1 MGYVMKEPNGE
12 EIVGTFHEKWLQ
24 KIANQTEFRIEKII
38 KKNDDKLYWQWKG
51 YDHLFNSWINK
62 NDIVT

>member
-1 MGYVMKEPNGE
+1 MKELNGE
-12 EIVGTFHEKWLQ
+12 EIVERFHERELQ

-38 KKNDDKLYWQWKG
+38 KKNGDKFYLQWKG